1 MAHFAQ
7 LDQNNQVT
15 QVIVLSNAVVGDEY
29 PASEPVGQSFIADT
43 LKLDGVWK
51 QTSYNNNFRKQY
63 AGIGYTYSAVD
74 DVFIAPQPYPS
85 WSLADDFE
93 WVAPVSM
100 PDDGGRYQWNEE
112 SQEWVELAD

>member
-15 QVIVLSNAVVGDEY
+15 QVIVLSNAAVGDEF
-29 PASEPVGQSFIADT
+29 PASESVGQSFIADT
-43 LKLDGVWK
+43 LKLDGIWK
-51 QTSYNNNFRKQY
+51 QTSYNGNFRKQY

-85 WSLADDFE
+85 WSLDDDFE
-93 WVAPVSM
+93 WQPPIARPSEGSWV
-100 PDDGGRYQWNEE
+100 WNEDE
-112 SQEWVELAD
+112 QDWIPLSVD

>member
-15 QVIVLSNAVVGDEY
+15 QVIVLSNATIGDEY

-51 QTSYNNNFRKQY
+51 QTSYNGNFRKQY
-63 AGIGYTYSAVD
+63 AGIGYTYNLDAN
-74 DVFIAPQPYPS
+74 VFIAPQPYPS
-85 WSLADDFE
+85 WSLDENFD
-93 WVAPVSM
+93 WQPPV
-100 PDDGGRYQWNEE
+100 PRPEE
-112 SQEWVELAD
+112 GFWTWDEELQAWSEFIT